1 MFTPDAISGPADLD
15 PRVERCRAVVDV
27 LLDVG
32 MKLVRTLD
40 PEQGAPPVSDPV
52 HAYCRLARAL
62 RLTLLVEARLT
73 ALAEGGAA
81 AVASE
86 RGLSQSAEAEDDDEP
101 ADELET
107 AEAGETS
114 ERLRVERDREAP
126 DEIQRFLTR
135 PLADLAAIICRDLGL
150 APAEALEVQTAFS
163 DLTANDDDVDERAP
177 RALDPPPTGPWR
189 TPQGSA
195 RRAEHRK
202 RPHPP
207 P

>member
-1 MFTPDAISGPADLD
+1 M
-15 PRVERCRAVVDV
+15 VDV

-40 PEQGAPPVSDPV
+40 PEQGAPPVRDPV

-62 RLTLLVEARLT
+62 RLTLLVEARLA
-73 ALAEGGAA
+73 ALAEGGAE
-81 AVASE
+81 AVAAE

-107 AEAGETS
+107 AEAGKTS

-126 DEIQRFLTR
+126 DEVQRFLTR
-135 PLADLAAIICRDLGL
+135 RLADLAAIICRDLGL
-150 APAEALEVQTAFS
+150 PPAEALEVQATFA
-163 DLTANDDDVDERAP
+163 DLTANDDVDERTLGA
-177 RALDPPPTGPWR
+177 DPPPDRAALRGA
-189 TPQGSA
+189 PQESLRPA
-195 RRAEHRK
+195 TQRR